1 MDEWDLENADPRQQ
15 VGARHHTVPAFYL
28 RRFANAQNQLW
39 VRDRRSPTP
48 GLRKETDLAIRDFYT
63 FQNIH
68 GEPDG
73 RMEQI
78 LQKVEGR
85 AARALRRVT
94 SAVTWGQPITA
105 ADKTDLCIFTA
116 FQLVRGL
123 RKRRE
128 IELMSDL
135 YVRIMQLNAPVGAGR
150 QAAAAYREKLR
161 DFRTLEVTSNP
172 NEHVSLMGKLAEP
185 LSEHLLSRRLTV
197 VELTA
202 GVLLTCDEPIVTFDD
217 QEDTPD
223 PVIPQARRR
232 ARSRRRR
239 GHRELRQTRTLIQI
253 QSTRDRGLARADEIV
268 MPVGRRTLLVFSHAA
283 AAPPSHLRIAPEES
297 QEAATEVN
305 KRLLTQAYFM
315 AFTHPDD
322 RHLLSTPLP
331 EVGPL
336 YRLGGVHPEQARI
349 AGATPTPLRPELF
362 GRR

>member
-1 MDEWDLENADPRQQ
+1 MNEWDLENADPRQQ

-28 RRFANAQNQLW
+28 RRFANSQNQLW
-39 VRDRRSPTP
+39 VRDRRSPVP

-73 RMEQI
+73 RMEQV

-85 AARALRRVT
+85 AASALRRVT
-94 SAVTWGQPITA
+94 SAVTWGRPITPE
-105 ADKTDLCIFTA
+105 DMTDLCIFTA
-116 FQLVRGL
+116 FQVVRGL
-123 RKRRE
+123 RRRRE

-150 QAAAAYREKLR
+150 RAIAAYRETLR

-185 LSEHLLSRRLTV
+185 LSEHLLDRRLTV
-197 VELTA
+197 VELTEGA
-202 GVLLTCDEPIVTFDD
+202 LLTCDEPVVTVHD

-223 PVIPQARRR
+223 PVIPQARPRT
-232 ARSRRRR
+232 RSRRRR
-239 GHRELRQTRTLIQI
+239 GQREIRHTRTLIQI
-253 QSTRDRGLARADEIV
+253 QSTQDRGLARAEEIV
-268 MPVGRRTLLVFSHAA
+268 LPVGRRTLLVFSHPVAA
-283 AAPPSHLRIAPEES
+283 MPSHLRMAPEES
-297 QEAATEVN
+297 QAAATEVN
-305 KRLLTQAYFM
+305 KRLLAQAYFM
-315 AFTHPDD
+315 ALAHPDD
-322 RHLLSTPLP
+322 RHLLTDPLP

-336 YRLGGVHPEQARI
+336 YRLGGVHPEQARV
-349 AGATPTPLRPELF
+349 AGAPPTPLRPELF